1 MNKISV
7 IIVNYN
13 TAELVKLCIASVLE
27 WTTDIDFEIFVV
39 DNDSAEREIGELAT
53 LFPAIK
59 FIQIEENIGFGRAC
73 NKAAEIASGEYFLF
87 LNPDTQFKNNVL
99 KGFLDFWLNHPD
111 LNIGCIGTAMI
122 DEHSHPIHSA
132 GKFPDRVEYLKAKA
146 RSLLQRVLFKTYRN
160 KDDITTF
167 TRAYQ
172 KVDYITGADL
182 FLSKENFQQVKGFDP
197 DFFMYFEE
205 TDLQFRLAE
214 KDRFSFLIK
223 GPIILH
229 SQGGSLRNQHIKMRV
244 LYFNG
249 LLTYFR
255 KHSSPFQ
262 FNFFRFCW
270 FLLDLPTVVQ
280 KLFLI
285 RKSK

>member
-13 TAELVKLCIASVLE
+13 TAELVKLCIASALE
-27 WTTDIDFEIFVV
+27 WTTNIDFEIIVV
-39 DNDSAEREIGELAT
+39 DNNSAEREIERITT
-53 LFPAIK
+53 LFPEIK
-59 FIQIEENIGFGRAC
+59 FIKTKENIGFGRAC

-87 LNPDTQFKNNVL
+87 LNPDTRFKNNVL
-99 KGFLDFWLNHPD
+99 KFFLDFWLNHPD
-111 LNIGCIGTAMI
+111 LNIGCIGTVMI
-122 DEHSHPIHSA
+122 DEHSQPTHSA

-146 RSLLQRVLFKTYRN
+146 RSLLQRLSFKSYSN
-160 KDDITTF
+160 KDVMTTF
-167 TRAYQ
+167 TGAYQ

-182 FLSKENFQQVKGFDP
+182 FISKENFQQMKGFDP
-197 DFFMYFEE
+197 DFFVYFEE
-205 TDLQFRLAE
+205 TDLQFRLVASG
-214 KDRFSFLIK
+214 RFSFLIN

-249 LLTYFR
+249 MMTYFK
-255 KHSSPFQ
+255 KHSSLLH

-270 FLLDLPTVVQ
+270 FLLDLPTVIQ